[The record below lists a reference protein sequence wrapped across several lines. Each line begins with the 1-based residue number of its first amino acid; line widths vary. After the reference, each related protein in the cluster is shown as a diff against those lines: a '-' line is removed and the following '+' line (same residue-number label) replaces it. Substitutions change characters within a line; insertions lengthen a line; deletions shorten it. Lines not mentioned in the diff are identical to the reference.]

1 MKKLISFQ
9 ISEQILPYLLIVPT
23 AIILL
28 MVFVYPL
35 LFSIWVSFHTW
46 SFMGPGRFVGMKHY
60 VRLLTD
66 PKVINTFRVT
76 FTLTCLALSIEFIL
90 GFLLAWLLREVPGKK
105 KGVLRALIML
115 PMILNPVVV
124 GLVWRTMY
132 DLDFGVINYF
142 LSLVGILPRPWPSLL
157 STALLSIVICDVW
170 HQTPFVMLVLS
181 AGMEALPIEPFE
193 AADIDGATDWH
204 KIKDITLPLLKP
216 VILVILIFR
225 IVHLLAIF
233 DKVYTLTG
241 GGPGNST
248 RTLSFS
254 VFQEAFF
261 AWRIGY
267 GTALSWIMLLVSM
280 GIGYLLIRSIR
291 LETY

>member
-1 MKKLISFQ
+1 
-9 ISEQILPYLLIVPT
+9 
-23 AIILL
+23 
-28 MVFVYPL
+28 
-35 LFSIWVSFHTW
+35 
-46 SFMGPGRFVGMKHY
+46 MGPGRFVGMKHY